1 MNTTTSITPTETWLS
16 SLGLEAV
23 EVDRCPVAECTVCG
37 PRPLVIAA

>member
-1 MNTTTSITPTETWLS
+1 MNTTMSITPIETWLV

-37 PRPLVIAA
+37 PPTSVIAA